1 MTGVG
6 VGAAVGCAG
15 RDRVIDMCARRNA
28 DRFSRQNAGHGGAV
42 HGALVRVAACVVIVN
57 DGVGNFGMVRQQWL
71 VDDGNIDALPGD
83 AAGLQR
89 PHTEAGAS
97 ARFQ

>member
-1 MTGVG
+1 MKGVG

-15 RDRVIDMCARRNA
+15 RDRVIDMRPAQRRSFFPARMLATAGRAWCLRPCSRLRRNSQ
-28 DRFSRQNAGHGGAV
+28 RWR
-42 HGALVRVAACVVIVN
+42 RK
-57 DGVGNFGMVRQQWL
+57 FGMVRQQWL

-89 PHTEAGAS
+89 PHTEAGVS